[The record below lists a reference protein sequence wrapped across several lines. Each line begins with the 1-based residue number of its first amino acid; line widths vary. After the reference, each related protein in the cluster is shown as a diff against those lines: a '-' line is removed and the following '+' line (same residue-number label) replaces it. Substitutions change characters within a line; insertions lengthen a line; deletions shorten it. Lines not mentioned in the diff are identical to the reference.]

1 MRHCDFRPISRCVSD
16 TIQGPVL
23 QNADSNSY
31 AIYRMVPFPKIYFTV
46 SSHQKFHEAQF
57 INKHRLK

>member
-1 MRHCDFRPISRCVSD
+1 
-16 TIQGPVL
+16 
-23 QNADSNSY
+23 
-31 AIYRMVPFPKIYFTV
+31 VPFPKIYLTV

>member
-1 MRHCDFRPISRCVSD
+1 VIFDQYLAVSQ
-16 TIQGPVL
+16 TQYKGQLL

-31 AIYRMVPFPKIYFTV
+31 AIYRMVPFPKIYLTV